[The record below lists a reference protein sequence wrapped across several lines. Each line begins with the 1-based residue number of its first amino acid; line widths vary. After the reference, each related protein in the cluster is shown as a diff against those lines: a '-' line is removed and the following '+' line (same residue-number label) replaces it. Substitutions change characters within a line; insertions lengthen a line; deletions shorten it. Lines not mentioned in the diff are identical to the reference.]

1 MRSIRFAW
9 LVVVLGFVWPISGS
23 AQIVLDVFGT
33 HGDLASLSTYPG
45 PAAICPAGL
54 PTAPLT
60 MVDAIT
66 RALCNAPATRKA
78 FAMARSRTAQV
89 GVAKA
94 AYLPTVNGT
103 LGAERQQTAQT
114 YYYSGFPSVTQNTQG
129 NAKYGSIDLNWVLF
143 DFGQRSATLEN
154 AKQLMLAAYATYD
167 DALQTAFADAAQAYY
182 DAASASA
189 SLDAARVAEDT
200 AHQVLEVASAKHL
213 GGVGTLADELQAQTA
228 YSKAVLA
235 RVTEEGKCKTAEGK
249 LAIMM
254 GLDADAPLAL
264 ASQDSPPTDGQF
276 LDAIDAL
283 IAQAQQQ
290 HPKLRAARASI
301 EAARAQVDL
310 ARDQG
315 LPTISLTGSISRN
328 NPADQQTANTS
339 LRERVI
345 GIQISIPLFEGF
357 ARGYRIED
365 AQAQADAAE
374 ADLADA
380 ERQVAEDVWSSYQ
393 TLVSAT
399 GSLNETKTLVKI
411 AGESLRVARGRYR
424 AGVGTLV
431 ELLNAQS
438 AAADAQQEQV
448 NSFAT
453 WRSARLKLAE
463 SLGQLGFWSI
473 Q

>member
-1 MRSIRFAW
+1 MDSICFA
-9 LVVVLGFVWPISGS
+9 LFAVLLGLVWPISGS
-23 AQIVLDVFGT
+23 AQIMLDVFGT
-33 HGDLASLSTYPG
+33 RGDLASLPTYPG
-45 PAAICPAGL
+45 PAAICPGGL

-60 MVDAIT
+60 MVDAVT
-66 RALCNAPATRKA
+66 RALCNSPVTQKA

-103 LGAERQQTAQT
+103 LGAERDQTAQT
-114 YYYSGFPSVTQNTQG
+114 YDYSGFPSITQRAQG
-129 NAKYGSIDLNWVLF
+129 NAKYGSLDLNWVLF
-143 DFGQRSATLEN
+143 DFGQRSATLKN
-154 AKQLMLAAYATYD
+154 AKQLMLAAYANYD
-167 DALQTAFADAAQAYY
+167 DALQTAFADAAQAY
-182 DAASASA
+182 
-189 SLDAARVAEDT
+189 LDAAT
-200 AHQVLEVASAKHL
+200 AAASLEAARLAQDMAQQVQEAASAKHQA
-213 GGVGTLADELQAQTA
+213 GAGTLADELQAETA
-228 YSKAVLA
+228 YSKAVLS
-235 RVTEEGKCKTAEGK
+235 RVTEEGKFKTAEGK

-254 GLDADAPLAL
+254 GFDADTPLAL
-264 ASQDSPPTDGQF
+264 ASQDSPPADAYF
-276 LDAIDAL
+276 LDAIDSL
-283 IAQAQQQ
+283 ITEAQQQ
-290 HPKLRAARASI
+290 HPKLRAARASLD
-301 EAARAQVDL
+301 AARSQVDV
-310 ARDQG
+310 AREQG
-315 LPTISLTGSISRN
+315 LPTVSLTGSLSRN
-328 NPADQQTANTS
+328 NPVDQQTANTS

-365 AQAQADAAE
+365 AQAQAKAAE

-380 ERQVAEDVWSSYQ
+380 ERQVAEEVWSSYQ
-393 TLVSAT
+393 ALISAT

-424 AGVGTLV
+424 AGVGTII

-448 NSFAT
+448 HSFAM

-463 SLGQLGFWSI
+463 SLGQLGFWSV